1 MNLDV
6 SGLKFFIIIGILMML
21 ILTVSFLLVFII
33 NQQKKLQYQQQMQL
47 LRESQQNQLI
57 EAAIKSE
64 EIERHRIAE
73 VLHDEVGAIL
83 SSAKLHL
90 MSIKEENMDKHD
102 KQLHNKGR
110 ELLDEGIHKV
120 RGISHNLHSNILK
133 EFGLNEAIK
142 HFTGKLT
149 HDSLIAASFDLDK
162 SYTGQYEEKDI
173 TIYRIIQELINNM
186 IKHSAATNISIASNF
201 SGKDLEITLVNDG
214 KGITQE
220 EFESLRYKQEGMGL
234 KNIQNRIFLLRG
246 TIQFQYESGTQKII
260 IHIPIN
266 NNE

>member
-1 MNLDV
+1 MNPENNEF
-6 SGLKFFIIIGILMML
+6 KFFIIIGILVML

-33 NQQKKLQYQQQMQL
+33 NQRKKLQYQQQVQD
-47 LRESQQNQLI
+47 LRETQQNQLI

-90 MSIKEENMDKHD
+90 MGIKYENLDQRD

-110 ELLDEGIHKV
+110 ELLDEVIHKV

-142 HFTGKLT
+142 HFTNKLT
-149 HDSLIAASFDLDK
+149 HGSLVTTSFQLDET
-162 SYTGQYEEKDI
+162 YTGQNEEKDI
-173 TIYRIIQELINNM
+173 TIYRIFQELINN
-186 IKHSAATNISIASNF
+186 ILKHASATSISVSTSYN
-201 SGKDLEITLVNDG
+201 GKELELSILNDG
-214 KGITQE
+214 NGITQE
-220 EFESLRYKQEGMGL
+220 DFESLRYKQEGLGL
-234 KNIQNRIFLLRG
+234 KNIQNRILLLRG
-246 TIQFQYESGTQKII
+246 NIQFQYKNGKQKIN
-260 IHIPIN
+260 IHIPVNQIV
-266 NNE
+266 